1 MGNQWWGKFYGI
13 WVVAIPV
20 VCFGLTYPIAS
31 FAEGNERHL
40 MWPNLY
46 VPSATL
52 AHSGGAPY
60 YIGLVGL
67 FLFSSVVILLVL
79 KHHEQIGLLA
89 GDRYHEIQTRARLTL
104 AVGLLAAFCVL
115 LVGVFDLSRFFFI
128 HTNVALGGFF
138 GMVLFCLLSHL
149 LFKQDVLAPY
159 NKPKARYWRKILIWI
174 AGISCLLMPATH
186 GSYALREMDA
196 TKIMRG
202 SAFRYLRVFHLS
214 SLPNCRTIYDH
225 FRRHYGWHS
234 PSQIAIRHTDLYE
247 VHEVQRL
254 ERRE

>member
-89 GDRYHEIQTRARLTL
+89 GDRYHEIQTRTRLTL

-128 HTNVALGGFF
+128 HTNVAMGGFF

-159 NKPKARYWRKILIWI
+159 NKPKARYWRKVLIWI
-174 AGISCLLMPATH
+174 AGISCLLMPMAH
-186 GSYALREMDA
+186 GSYAIREKDV
-196 TKIMRG
+196 TKLIRERVLPSDTFGYFISILFLVSELTTIISGIIMVGIVLPR
-202 SAFRYLRVFHLS
+202 SLSIDPISRKREYLTV
-214 SLPNCRTIYDH
+214 
-225 FRRHYGWHS
+225 
-234 PSQIAIRHTDLYE
+234 
-247 VHEVQRL
+247 
-254 ERRE
+254 